1 MKFKIIILIFFST
14 SFHSE
19 PAAPFCVGFS
29 VRSGKHYEFPFVYV
43 NINIIK
49 KIIS

>member
-1 MKFKIIILIFFST
+1 MKFKVIILIFFST

-19 PAAPFCVGFS
+19 PAPFCVGFS
-29 VRSGKHYEFPFVYV
+29 VRSRKHYEFPFAYV
-43 NINIIK
+43 NVNIIK

>member
-1 MKFKIIILIFFST
+1 MKFKIIILVSFST

-19 PAAPFCVGFS
+19 PAAHFCVGFS
-29 VRSGKHYEFPFVYV
+29 VRSRKHYRFPFVYV
-43 NINIIK
+43 NVNIIK